1 MDEMLK
7 NLPAWIAP
15 GVSLVLLVLL
25 IREKIVKGKNDSL
38 ETKKSALQLVQEEVK
53 ALAGTIERKDIEHR
67 LELKEREKE
76 WRAELDKKDTEHR
89 KASAENT
96 KLIAD
101 LTTKVEVYKTESNQK
116 DATIKEQKAIIENRN
131 PKLEDF
137 LEQNIKIQ
145 KETLEFM
152 KKYVTSIGNI
162 K

>member
-76 WRAELDKKDTEHR
+76 WRVELDKKDTEHR